1 MTNGFEIRLM
11 RPKIGSEPITAP
23 FEPPDWSRIE
33 TVCLDMDGT
42 VLDLRFDNYFW
53 QDVVPRRYGA
63 LHGLTPRAALEELTP
78 RIDAWRGRLEWYCV
92 DHWTRELGLDIE
104 ALKSEFR
111 EHIRFLP
118 GSERF
123 LDRLGALGKRRL
135 LTTNAHP
142 KALSVKDRQ
151 TGIGRHFDVL
161 VSSHAL
167 GAVKETPE
175 FWRRLMEAYG
185 IEPASTLCVDDHPEV
200 LGAAQSVGIDWLYQ
214 VLQPDS
220 TQPPGAQVSGVCGIV
235 RLDRL
240 LPQAL
245 ARGP

>member
-1 MTNGFEIRLM
+1 MIAAVD
-11 RPKIGSEPITAP
+11 RPEP
-23 FEPPDWSRIE
+23 FQPPDWSSIQ

-53 QDVVPRRYGA
+53 LEVVPQRYGA
-63 LHGLTPRAALEELTP
+63 LHGLTPAAALEALLP

-92 DHWTRELGLDIE
+92 DHWTAELGLDIE
-104 ALKSEFR
+104 GLKKEFR

-123 LDRLGALGKRRL
+123 LDRLGSLGKRRL

-142 KALSVKDRQ
+142 KALTVKDGQ

-167 GAVKETPE
+167 GAAKETTE
-175 FWRRLMEAYG
+175 FWTRLVTAYG
-185 IEPASTLCVDDHPEV
+185 IEPASALCVDDHRDV
-200 LGAAQSVGIDWLYQ
+200 LEAARSIGIRWLYQ
-214 VLQPDS
+214 VLRPDS
-220 TQPPGAQVSGVCGIV
+220 TQPPRAPVPGVCGIAG
-235 RLDRL
+235 LDSL
-240 LPQAL
+240 LD
-245 ARGP
+245 